1 MNPDKN
7 YFSHTS
13 ELDTFLPLKCPLFHV
28 QVFSKQV
35 SGVRIDLLES
45 QCEVFFLFLKFQ
57 IVFSTVRHLDMVQDT
72 LE

>member
-45 QCEVFFLFLKFQ
+45 QCEVFFLFL
-57 IVFSTVRHLDMVQDT
+57 
-72 LE
+72 